1 MAALQETMPKR
12 DLVAGKSVG
21 SGARRIVRRAAIIVI
36 AGLFAAAAILWL
48 NFQREMAELHARVVG
63 RSQSVDT
70 SFGALE
76 YAVTGEGL
84 PVLAI
89 HGSGGGFDQ
98 ALEMVG
104 PLTAYGYR
112 LIAPSRFGY
121 LGSEFPANASPE
133 TQADALAE
141 LLDHLGE
148 ARVAVFGGSAGA
160 LSAMQFAIRYPE
172 RCSALVLMVPATFSP
187 DRRPKTGPFEAPIA
201 QFLVTRALR
210 SDFLFWLAAT
220 FVPDALTRTILAT
233 EPRVVEAAGPEERK
247 RVKAVLRHILPVS
260 RRTQGLLLDMR
271 TAGAPPRYDL
281 ERIACPVLAIS
292 AEDDLYGTATS
303 AEYTAANVPGGRLVL
318 YRTGGHLLVG
328 RSQEVW
334 QKIAAFLAEANE
346 PE

>member
-1 MAALQETMPKR
+1 MSKR
-12 DLVAGKSVG
+12 DLHARKSVG
-21 SGARRIVRRAAIIVI
+21 PGAGRIVRRAAVIGI
-36 AGLFAAAAILWL
+36 AGLLATAAVLWL
-48 NFQREMAELHARVVG
+48 VFQRDMSELHARVVG
-63 RSQSVDT
+63 RSESVDT

-76 YAVTGEGL
+76 YAVAGEGP

-104 PLTAYGYR
+104 PLAAYGYR

-121 LGSEFPANASPE
+121 LGSEFPQDASPE
-133 TQADALAE
+133 TQADAFAE

-148 ARVAVFGGSAGA
+148 AKVAIFGGSAGA

-187 DRRPKTGPFEAPIA
+187 DRRPNTGPFEAPIA

-220 FVPDALTRTILAT
+220 FASDALTRTILAT
-233 EPRVVEAAGPEERK
+233 EPRVVDAAGPEERK

-260 RRTQGLLLDMR
+260 RRARGLLLDMR
-271 TAGAPPRYDL
+271 TAGAPPRYAL

-292 AEDDLYGTATS
+292 AQDDLYGTATS
-303 AEYTAANVPGGRLVL
+303 AEYAAVNVREGRLVL
-318 YRTGGHLLVG
+318 YRDGGHLLAG
-328 RSQEVW
+328 QSRDVW
-334 QKIAAFLAEANE
+334 LKIAAFLAEVDE